1 MNKVKYSSIIALTI
15 LFSFIPLYKAKSRL
29 GINLLNGSHTP
40 DLIEKWT
47 GGLIEADWIDHNYF
61 RKPWS

>member
-15 LFSFIPLYKAKSRL
+15 LFSFIALYKAKSRL